1 MKRRPGAGRPRGTGG
16 KPTRHAESE
25 KVRAANAKN
34 ALSFRP
40 GRREDTP
47 EEKVRAYERDALGR
61 RLTLETVEQVS
72 GYLLAN
78 REIGNRLA
86 ALLADPASSPK
97 DIGSLAS
104 ARLSALDLV
113 QIMREVQ
120 NRWGQPVRSVLEV
133 DAAQRIP
140 ALFEVPL
147 AGWESREGERAAATG
162 NGHAN
167 GHTEH

>member
-1 MKRRPGAGRPRGTGG
+1 MPNNGRAGGRPRGRG
-16 KPTRHAESE
+16 KGSYTMSDKA
-25 KVRAANAKN
+25 RAARALTAKM
-34 ALSFRP
+34 FRP

-47 EEKVRAYERDALGR
+47 DEKARAYERDAIGR
-61 RLTLETVEQVS
+61 RLTLETTEQIS
-72 GYLLAN
+72 EY
-78 REIGNRLA
+78 LA
-86 ALLADPASSPK
+86 ANAEAVKRFRDAVRDPATT
-97 DIGSLAS
+97 
-104 ARLSALDLV
+104 ALDLSYLA
-113 QIMREVQ
+113 QARMSPGELTRMFEAVQ
-120 NRWGQPVRSVLEV
+120 NRWGQPPRSVLEV